1 MAFITLTEYAKRN
14 GKDQGNVSR
23 KFKNGDFKTAFRH
36 GKIVL
41 IDEDEPWSDRRLV
54 NGRYVDFRKN
64 LKVGKPEKSESQ
76 KFWEVSENGEVSG
89 SD

>member
-23 KFKNGDFKTAFRH
+23 KFKNGDFKSAFRH

-41 IDEDEPWSDRRLV
+41 IDEDEPWSDRRLI

-64 LKVGKPEKSESQ
+64 LKVGRSENSESQ
-76 KFWEVSENGEVSG
+76 KFSGVSENLENSEKP
-89 SD
+89 